1 MSPYFI
7 KTILTSIGERLPVL
21 ISRPSGMPLFDVAV
35 WTVSELRGRH
45 VASNTILQA
54 LRSLVFLF
62 IVLDRKKIDLSQ
74 RLNESRFLDKSE
86 IEEIITACSSTLESI
101 LNTQNKPE
109 PRQRKVTSLEKVRM
123 SMTRNKR
130 ATDVEP
136 GTISIRLNY
145 IREFLIW
152 SLNTAILK
160 ATVSTRSDLLNL
172 REITEKIFTNKI
184 PHPTGRNHIYQR
196 MGLPAESQDLLLL
209 AVDPAS
215 PGNPWGT
222 AHTKIR
228 NALIV
233 RCLLSLGI
241 RRSELL
247 GIRIRDIDIQ
257 GQSIKI
263 LRRPDDK
270 YDPRLY
276 EPNAKTRD
284 RLLPLQ
290 NDLFQ
295 QIRNYL
301 SVRRKIIGARQHDF
315 LLVANGSGSPLS
327 ISELNRLFQPLQ
339 KMEPEFFYLSPH
351 VLRHT
356 FFENLCEDFDRNRV
370 PVEEWEPM
378 LRRLGGWGDTSSTSQ
393 RYTKRYT
400 QRRANEAMLSM
411 QQRLNMNGKRYE

>member
-21 ISRPSGMPLFDVAV
+21 IARESGIPLFDVAV

-54 LRSLVFLF
+54 LRSLVILF
-62 IVLDRKKIDLSQ
+62 IILDRKKIDLSQ
-74 RLNESRFLDKSE
+74 RLNENRFLDKSE
-86 IEEIITACSSTLESI
+86 IDEIVIACSYTLES
-101 LNTQNKPE
+101 NFHTQNQPE
-109 PRQRKVTSLEKVRM
+109 HRQRKVTSVEKVRM
-123 SMTRNKR
+123 SMTRNKL

-152 SLNTAILK
+152 RINTAILK
-160 ATVSTRSDLLNL
+160 ASAITRSELLIF
-172 REITEKIFTNKI
+172 REITEKIFTNKT
-184 PHPTGRNHIYQR
+184 PRPNGRNHIYQR
-196 MGLPAESQDLLLL
+196 MGLPDESQKLLLL
-209 AVDPAS
+209 TIDPTNS
-215 PGNPWGT
+215 DNPWGT
-222 AHTKIR
+222 SHTKIR
-228 NALIV
+228 NALIIS
-233 RCLLSLGI
+233 CLISLGI

-247 GIRIRDIDIQ
+247 GLRIKDIDTQ

-270 YDPRLY
+270 DDPRLY

-290 NDLFQ
+290 NNLFQ
-295 QIRNYL
+295 KIRDYL

-315 LLVANGSGSPLS
+315 LLIANGSGSPLS
-327 ISELNRLFQPLQ
+327 ISELNRLFHPLQ
-339 KMEPEFFYLSPH
+339 MMFNEFFYLSPH

-370 PVEEWEPM
+370 PIEEWEPM
-378 LRRLGGWGDTSSTSQ
+378 LRRLGGWGDTSSTPQ

-411 QQRLNMNGKRYE
+411 QQSLNMKANRNE